1 MKKMILIL
9 LIFVGSFQARSQN
22 MFITSALAT
31 SVSGG
36 VNVNLK
42 TASGNGAGYLS
53 NSYSITGNVISLD
66 VCYWFNNTLPFL
78 TFENDFFIPLS
89 IPATYTI
96 NIKIILSTSTTVC
109 TNFSIPDTETIQYSF
124 LSKTNFSLKDSVNLF
139 PNPTDGIVYFEE
151 LNVKIRQA
159 KIADVSGKT
168 VKIITKGID
177 KTLNLTDL
185 QVGMYF
191 ITLETENGTINKKIL
206 IKR

>member
-1 MKKMILIL
+1 MKKTLVLLL
-9 LIFVGSFQARSQN
+9 LIFGFKAKSQN

-89 IPATYTI
+89 A
-96 NIKIILSTSTTVC
+96 
-109 TNFSIPDTETIQYSF
+109 
-124 LSKTNFSLKDSVNLF
+124 
-139 PNPTDGIVYFEE
+139 
-151 LNVKIRQA
+151 
-159 KIADVSGKT
+159 
-168 VKIITKGID
+168 ITC
-177 KTLNLTDL
+177 
-185 QVGMYF
+185 
-191 ITLETENGTINKKIL
+191 
-206 IKR
+206 